1 MLDRLPDELLLRIFA
16 EVPLG
21 PPVDGF
27 VFRRPHARA
36 ELLWRNI
43 YVDDERRVDRDLR
56 SLARELVVVDKGV
69 DHLEALLRALPEV
82 RVLRINTVTG
92 HLLPRTYLVSR
103 DEYVH
108 FASRLTSFNLLTRLI
123 CVDLRSL
130 ALREVLLDRDDLQAV
145 PSLEALSLTDL
156 VFDKHA
162 EQAVLSPDIL
172 PNLRIFHFADILSG
186 YTAGSSSYFPPLSPA
201 FSAQLRALYAPSN
214 TLGSVAY
221 TRMCRT
227 EGSAAVVVHLPPEF
241 HQVKLG
247 RYLPAHLEL
256 YDIPAPPP
264 AERDLSRSWP
274 DLSYQMQWSVKMLER
289 LHSAL
294 DNAVEKTD
302 RLRGLESLALPLAL
316 HPRGRHY
323 HHMVKARDE
332 LLWLFAQSGVAVRWV
347 EDAAAE
353 GDERP
358 GMEGGFGE
366 WWERVEGAQGPFRGS
381 ARAVEAEWEV

>member
-27 VFRRPHARA
+27 VFRRPHARVLAKACCWSRRFRRLVQA

-92 HLLPRTYLVSR
+92 HLLPRTVR
-103 DEYVH
+103 
-108 FASRLTSFNLLTRLI
+108 FN
-123 CVDLRSL
+123 LRSL